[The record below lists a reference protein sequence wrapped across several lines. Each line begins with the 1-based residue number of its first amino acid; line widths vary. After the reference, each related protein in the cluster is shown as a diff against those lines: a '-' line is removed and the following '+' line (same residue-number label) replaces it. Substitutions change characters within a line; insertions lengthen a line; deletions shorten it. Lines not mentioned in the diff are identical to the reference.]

1 MKIMYLEVLL
11 EKGYLLEPREQL
23 GKPCS
28 FLEIAGVIK
37 SFLSLGYS
45 LNKESIEKLR
55 GYNLEELTEF
65 YHNAYSVLSSSRG
78 NHVKH
83 KIFYKDFPNME
94 KYKPEDYFVNAILPL
109 IIPFK
114 V

>member
-1 MKIMYLEVLL
+1 MKLMYLEVLL

-23 GKPCS
+23 GEPCS

-37 SFLSLGYS
+37 SFLSLGYI

-65 YHNAYSVLSSSRG
+65 YHKQILISTIKKKSLW
-78 NHVKH
+78 NHVS
-83 KIFYKDFPNME
+83 M
-94 KYKPEDYFVNAILPL
+94 
-109 IIPFK
+109 IP
-114 V
+114 